1 MNIDGNTK
9 TIKILN
15 LIYKQKVFR
24 SIFQFAATS
33 STDVFNLKSAFRT
46 LSKIVH
52 PDNNENNA
60 SATLTQRDLLDMFQ
74 YLKQEE
80 EMTEIERQRYW
91 ERVRLFQE

>member
-1 MNIDGNTK
+1 MDIDDNTK

-15 LIYKQKVFR
+15 LLYKQKVFR
-24 SIFQFAATS
+24 SIFQFATTS

-60 SATLTQRDLLDMFQ
+60 SATLTQ
-74 YLKQEE
+74 
-80 EMTEIERQRYW
+80 
-91 ERVRLFQE
+91 